1 MCIFIGLLRLSTYPS
16 WVEHV
21 QNMQVS
27 EAYKNIHLYLIFIVS
42 KIKSWAWRNHSL
54 NVFLQFMIYMRVF
67 FYINQTCL
75 AKISCQTT
83 NHGAFLWFTGVSFI
97 YNKIIQLF
105 FTFFPKKNQQ
115 LACFEGS
122 VTIMNYKIT
131 LNLINSLE
139 ISSTSKLP
147 WYWF

>member
-67 FYINQTCL
+67 F
-75 AKISCQTT
+75 
-83 NHGAFLWFTGVSFI
+83 FTLIKLVWQRFHARQQITEPFYGLQESALFI
-97 YNKIIQLF
+97 TKLSNYFSLF
-105 FTFFPKKNQQ
+105 FQKKKSAVSSFWRQCN
-115 LACFEGS
+115 
-122 VTIMNYKIT
+122 NYE
-131 LNLINSLE
+131 L
-139 ISSTSKLP
+139 
-147 WYWF
+147 